1 MIPLGFVFKNG
12 TVDYSYTGLF
22 KGDDVWRYMKNGYED
37 TSYVGVCDYNGQTYF
52 VYYGRV
58 AWLITDVWY
67 VQADDKMYYVMGGV
81 VNWNYTNLVNTKY
94 GWYYVRNGVVDTQY
108 AGLVL
113 YNGDW
118 YYVQNGKIDWTFNGW
133 TEYNGSRYYVTN
145 GYLNWNNQPAE

>member
-1 MIPLGFVFKNG
+1 MAGI
-12 TVDYSYTGLF
+12 
-22 KGDDVWRYMKNGYED
+22 
-37 TSYVGVCDYNGQTYF
+37 
-52 VYYGRV
+52 
-58 AWLITDVWY
+58 
-67 VQADDKMYYVMGGV
+67 MY
-81 VNWNYTNLVNTKY
+81 
-94 GWYYVRNGVVDTQY
+94 GVVDTQY